1 VRNFLIGMAILAA
14 PAGALAADLGAS
26 SASDGAGAIV
36 ANIFDGAAPGTIT
49 VAGITV
55 YGTIDLNMAYQS
67 HGAPSNPW
75 YYQGAQYQIGKN
87 SAGSQFLL
95 TNNAMGI
102 SNVGVKTSQS
112 LYDLTGLDILAGWSF
127 ISDVQFNYDP
137 AFAVIADNC
146 RTLRMNNGVASLLQT
161 ANGDGS
167 RCGQIFG
174 GDAYGGI
181 KHAVYGQLIFGRS
194 KTVLYDV
201 TEAYDPQNGSYANS
215 LLSSGT
221 YGGGFGASE
230 DSRWNNSLKYK
241 NTIGQFRI
249 AGEYRFEGEGQ
260 GGEGYAFGGGV
271 DAWGPL
277 KGLSIDGVWGRQKD
291 AIAASFLSSADCKN
305 LGVPGYPCTQLNLL
319 SAVVSDDEAW
329 SIAAKY
335 NFAELGLPT
344 VTAMGGYELIT
355 LSNPA
360 DGGLPA
366 GSSTIGDY
374 PLYAGDV
381 NNTKYLTDRQLDVFW
396 MGAKWAITPKLVAS
410 GAWYHVDQ
418 NNYTTAGVGGSKPT
432 GCTNATL
439 GANKIG
445 SNCAGSLNWLSASL
459 DYQWTKR
466 VDVYVGL
473 SYTEVSQGLASGFT
487 YNNTWNP
494 TLGARFRF

>member
-1 VRNFLIGMAILAA
+1 MALLVA
-14 PAGALAADLGAS
+14 PASAMAADLGAP
-26 SASDGAGAIV
+26 GAGGATEV
-36 ANIFDGAAPGTIT
+36 VTNIFDGAAPGSMT

-67 HGAPSNPW
+67 HSVPSNPY
-75 YYQGAQYQIGKN
+75 YYQGALYQIGKI
-87 SAGSQFLL
+87 STGAQYLL

-102 SNVGVKTSQS
+102 SNVGMKTSQS
-112 LYDLTGLDILAGWSF
+112 LYDLTGIDALAGWSF
-127 ISDVQFNYDP
+127 ISDVQINYDP

-146 RTLRMNNGVASLLQT
+146 RTMVMNNGVPTFLQT

-181 KHAVYGQLIFGRS
+181 KHEIFGQLTFGRS

-215 LLSSGT
+215 LLSSGV
-221 YGGGFGASE
+221 YGGGFGSSE
-230 DSRWNNSLKYK
+230 DSRWNNALKYK

-249 AGEYRFEGEGQ
+249 SGEYRFAGEGQ
-260 GGEGYAFGGGV
+260 GGEGYAFAGGV
-271 DAWGPL
+271 DAWGAL
-277 KGLSIDGVWGRQKD
+277 KGFSIDGSWGRQKD
-291 AIAASFLSSADCKN
+291 AISAAPLSTKDCGN

-319 SAVVSDDEAW
+319 AAVVSDNEAW
-329 SIAAKY
+329 TIAGKY
-335 NFAELGLPT
+335 NFAALGVPT
-344 VTAMGGYELIT
+344 VTAMGGYERIT
-355 LSNPA
+355 LSDPS

-366 GSSTIGDY
+366 GSSTIGNY
-374 PLYAGDV
+374 PLYPGDV
-381 NNTKYLTDRQLDVFW
+381 NNTKYLTDRQLDVYW
-396 MGAKWAITPKLVAS
+396 MGAKWAVTPKLTAT

-432 GCTNATL
+432 VCTGDTL

-445 SNCAGSLNWLSASL
+445 SNCAGSLNWLSAVV

-466 VDVYVGL
+466 VDVYAGL
-473 SYTEVSQGLASGFT
+473 SYTEVTQGLASGFT